1 MTALAGVDLAVR
13 AGEFFT
19 LLGPSGSGKT
29 TLLRLIAGFERPDGG
44 RIELAG
50 RDVTRVPPYA
60 RDVNTVFQD
69 YALFPHMTV
78 AQNIEYGLRVR
89 HVPKAQRRE
98 RVDRALDMVRLPGLG
113 SRKPAQLSGGQRQ
126 RVALARAIVNEPQV
140 LLLDEPLGALDLK
153 LRQEMQLELLRVQR
167 EVGITFVYVTHDQEE
182 ALTMSDRIAVLNQG
196 NIEQIGVPVEVYEKP
211 RTAFVAGFIGVSNLI
226 EREGHRIT
234 VRPEKITLLED
245 GQQDPPGSHAESGR
259 VQDVIYAGVLT
270 RYVVDLDGGGELVV
284 SRQNADAQD
293 ARGGAAPISRGD
305 RVRLAWRTEQA
316 FTIPTEPGQDPG
328 SGEGLSMM
336 TTWTRI
342 SPRPMKI
349 ALGLAVASLI
359 AAGCGS
365 SGSSSSSGSASS
377 SQGTGTGT
385 GTAGLTVP
393 TANLP
398 VLQKIG
404 PGEGQLNLIAWEGY
418 LDPKWVKPFQQQTGC
433 QVNAKY
439 AGSSDEMVALMKNG
453 GGGQYDMVSSSGD
466 ADLRILYAGD
476 AHPVNINLIPSWK
489 DFFPA
494 FQSPPF
500 NTINGVHYGVSL
512 QWGPNVLM
520 YNTKD
525 FTTAPPSWSVI
536 YDPKYKGQVTVPD
549 NPIQIADAALYLK
562 THNASLGITDPYEL
576 TQPQFQAAVSLL
588 AGQRPLIE
596 KYWGLASQEIFDFK
610 NGNAV
615 VGAGWPYQVST
626 LKADKFPIG
635 SEIPSEGAT
644 GWADTWMLAAKA
656 PHPNCAYMWMQYIST
671 PKVQAE
677 QAITYGETPDNKLA
691 CSYMDQ
697 MQPGSCAEYHAN
709 APASYLASVALWKTP
724 IATCDNG
731 KPDCAPYAE
740 WVSAWNT
747 QVK

>member
-1 MTALAGVDLAVR
+1 
-13 AGEFFT
+13 
-19 LLGPSGSGKT
+19 
-29 TLLRLIAGFERPDGG
+29 
-44 RIELAG
+44 
-50 RDVTRVPPYA
+50 
-60 RDVNTVFQD
+60 
-69 YALFPHMTV
+69 
-78 AQNIEYGLRVR
+78 
-89 HVPKAQRRE
+89 
-98 RVDRALDMVRLPGLG
+98 
-113 SRKPAQLSGGQRQ
+113 
-126 RVALARAIVNEPQV
+126 
-140 LLLDEPLGALDLK
+140 
-153 LRQEMQLELLRVQR
+153 
-167 EVGITFVYVTHDQEE
+167 
-182 ALTMSDRIAVLNQG
+182 
-196 NIEQIGVPVEVYEKP
+196 
-211 RTAFVAGFIGVSNLI
+211 
-226 EREGHRIT
+226 
-234 VRPEKITLLED
+234 
-245 GQQDPPGSHAESGR
+245 
-259 VQDVIYAGVLT
+259 
-270 RYVVDLDGGGELVV
+270 
-284 SRQNADAQD
+284 
-293 ARGGAAPISRGD
+293 
-305 RVRLAWRTEQA
+305 
-316 FTIPTEPGQDPG
+316 
-328 SGEGLSMM
+328 MM
-336 TTWTRI
+336 TTWARI

-349 ALGLAVASLI
+349 ALGLAVASVV

-365 SGSSSSSGSASS
+365 SGSSASSSASS
-377 SQGTGTGT
+377 GTTNSTQGTGT

-418 LDPKWVKPFQQQTGC
+418 LQPQWVKPFEQQTGC

-489 DFFPA
+489 EFFPA

-525 FTTAPPSWSVI
+525 FPTAPTSWSVI
-536 YDPKYKGQVTVPD
+536 YNPKYKGQVTVPD

-562 THNASLGITDPYEL
+562 THNPSLGITDPYEL
-576 TQPQFQAAVSLL
+576 TQPQLQAAVSLL

-596 KYWGLASQEIFDFK
+596 KYWDLASQEIFDFK
-610 NGNAV
+610 NGNAI

-656 PHPNCAYMWMQYIST
+656 PHPNCAYLWMQYIST

-677 QAITYGETPDNKLA
+677 QAITYGETPDNSLA
-691 CSYMDQ
+691 CGYMDQ

-709 APASYLASVALWKTP
+709 APLSYLASISLWKTP

-731 KPDCAPYAE
+731 KPDCMPYSE